1 MIPMIQKLK
10 LLRNR
15 LRKKQS
21 WKSRMKKSKRK
32 KILEESIGPKN
43 ESHVEEENLK
53 MKQEVRITLP
63 EF

>member
-1 MIPMIQKLK
+1 MIQKLK

-21 WKSRMKKSKRK
+21 WKSRMKKSKEK

-43 ESHVEEENLK
+43 ESHVEEEKFKNETRGETYLT
-53 MKQEVRITLP
+53 RI
-63 EF
+63 